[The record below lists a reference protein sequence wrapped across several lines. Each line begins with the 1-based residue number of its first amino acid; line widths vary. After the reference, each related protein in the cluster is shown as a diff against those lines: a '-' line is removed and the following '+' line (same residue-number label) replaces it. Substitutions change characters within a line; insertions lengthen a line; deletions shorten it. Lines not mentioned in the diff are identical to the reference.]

1 MMKLKLPILVLLTIV
16 VGVMAWNFYVTFQ
29 VAR

>member
-1 MMKLKLPILVLLTIV
+1 MKLKTPILVLLVLV

-29 VAR
+29 VR

>member
-1 MMKLKLPILVLLTIV
+1 MLKFKTPILVLLALV

-29 VAR
+29 AR

>member
-1 MMKLKLPILVLLTIV
+1 VKLTTPILVLLVLV

-29 VAR
+29 VR